1 MTMKHDAESFKIYLN
16 ARDLSERAHTVAV
29 LESYGQDSTYD
40 KSRLVKQYQELREAL
55 YKAGWL

>member
-1 MTMKHDAESFKIYLN
+1 MKHDAESYKIYLN
-16 ARDLSERAHTVAV
+16 ARDLAERAHTVAI

-40 KSRLVKQYQELREAL
+40 KARLVKQYQELREAL